1 MLGTRNGAYWRLRQ
15 DDRRILLR
23 FFFKSFGRLETTSL
37 TTMAANGPT
46 VHRLGIDEIVVE

>member
-1 MLGTRNGAYWRLRQ
+1 MAPIGAYEKM
-15 DDRRILLR
+15 IGECYYA